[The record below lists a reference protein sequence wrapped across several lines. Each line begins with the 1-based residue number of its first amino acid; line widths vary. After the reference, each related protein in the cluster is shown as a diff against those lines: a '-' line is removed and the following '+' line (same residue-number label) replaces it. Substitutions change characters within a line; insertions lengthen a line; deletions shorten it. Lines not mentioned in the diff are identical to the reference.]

1 MSVKKQFGTFAGVF
15 TPSILT
21 ILGVI
26 LYMRLGW
33 VVGNAAH
40 LDRKDRLIVTI
51 AAVIPDVD
59 GAGIIAETMTRS
71 SERPLLWWSEYHHV
85 LAHNLGFALLVTM
98 VSLLLAK
105 QKAKAAT
112 LAAISFHLHLLA
124 DLVGARGPDGY
135 QWPIP
140 YLLPFSEV
148 WQWTWTGQWELNAWP
163 NFAITL
169 ALLAMTFR
177 LAWKRGYSPLEIIST
192 RADEAFVAT
201 LRKRFPYR

>member
-1 MSVKKQFGTFAGVF
+1 MNPITHL
-15 TPSILT
+15 LT
-21 ILGVI
+21 
-26 LYMRLGW
+26 GW
-33 VVGNAAH
+33 VVANTAH
-40 LDRKDRLIVTI
+40 VDRKDRLIVMI
-51 AAVIPDVD
+51 AGVLPDVD
-59 GAGIIAETMTRS
+59 AAGMIAETVTRS

-85 LAHNLGFALLVTM
+85 LAHNLGFGLLVTM
-98 VSLLLAK
+98 VSFLLAK

-140 YLLPFSEV
+140 YLLPFSDA

-169 ALLAMTFR
+169 ALLAMTFIF
-177 LAWKRGYSPLEIIST
+177 AWKRGYSPLEIIST
-192 RADEAFVAT
+192 RADKTFVAT
-201 LRKRFPYR
+201 LRKRFPYL